1 MKNCGKY
8 REMTEAYIDG
18 FLSDAEKAEFEEHIN
33 SCSECRKELEFS
45 RAVRSELKK
54 IELPSPPPDF
64 LDRVNAAIDAEI
76 GGNKKSKKIY
86 AFFGRRSISAI
97 AACALIAVFLG
108 VNADNELTKK
118 ISINDEISDMVFNDI
133 IKQDANAAS
142 ELLPGAESS
151 EAADKTAEAESKSAA
166 AGTKTKAEAKKQNS
180 APEKKSEE
188 ITQKESK
195 AEETAV
201 GSAAVAAKTEETPM
215 PQKEESASAE
225 SEGAADVVQYSC
237 APAANDIPE
246 NDLIDSGGSGSSGGA
261 RKSSSDSEISS
272 KMVPNEKQAFA
283 SDFGSVF
290 TVTVDNAE
298 AAKKIADE
306 ICPEADGA
314 YSMTAAEYARF
325 IEALHSAKIGYSS
338 DAPDNEDIRIILKEN

>member
-1 MKNCGKY
+1 MRNCEKY

-33 SCSECRKELEFS
+33 SCSECREELEFS

-76 GGNKKSKKIY
+76 GENKKSKKIY

-118 ISINDEISDMVFNDI
+118 ISINDEISDMVFKDI
-133 IKQDANAAS
+133 IKQDANTAS
-142 ELLPGAESS
+142 ELLPGAGSS
-151 EAADKTAEAESKSAA
+151 EAADKTAEAESKNAA
-166 AGTKTKAEAKKQNS
+166 AGAEIKTETKKQNS
-180 APEKKSEE
+180 EPEKKSEK

-201 GSAAVAAKTEETPM
+201 GSAAVAEKNEEAPM
-215 PQKEESASAE
+215 AQKEEGAAAE
-225 SEGAADVVQYSC
+225 SEGAADVVPFTCS
-237 APAANDIPE
+237 PVANDIPE
-246 NDLIDSGGSGSSGGA
+246 NDLIGSGGSGSSDGA
-261 RKSSSDSEISS
+261 GKSSSDSEISS
-272 KMVPNEKQAFA
+272 KMVPNERQAIAIVF
-283 SDFGSVF
+283 DSVF

-306 ICPEADGA
+306 ICHETDGA
-314 YSMTAAEYARF
+314 YSMTAAEYASF
-325 IEALHSAKIGYSS
+325 IEALHNAEIGYSS
-338 DAPDNEDIRIILKEN
+338 DAPDNEDVRIVLEGN